1 MTSVA
6 IFFLS
11 LTPPLHYNL
20 RMPTNEDAIR
30 IDRLVR
36 SKRRTLALQIDA
48 GGRLIVRAPQRMP
61 LRDIERHVQARA
73 DWIRKH
79 QQHFR
84 ARPAP
89 EHHYRP
95 GERFS
100 YLGAEYPLAL
110 VETARPALALI
121 DGVFCLSRAAL
132 PRAGQVFTAWYRA
145 RAREV
150 FTRRAGE
157 HARRVGVSFENLRVS
172 SARTRWGSCSNQR
185 TLSFTWRLVMA
196 PPEAI
201 DYVVIHELA
210 HLQVRGHSRDFWAL
224 VARWMPAWQ
233 PAAAWL
239 KENGYKLSL

>member
-1 MTSVA
+1 
-6 IFFLS
+6 
-11 LTPPLHYNL
+11 
-20 RMPTNEDAIR
+20 MPISDDAIR
-30 IDRLVR
+30 IDRLIR
-36 SKRRTLALQIDA
+36 SKRRSLALQIGAD
-48 GGRLIVRAPQRMP
+48 GRLIVRAPQRMP

-79 QQHFR
+79 QERFR

-95 GERFS
+95 GERFL

-110 VETARPALALI
+110 VENARPALALV
-121 DGVFCLSRAAL
+121 DGEFRLSRAAL
-132 PRAGQVFTAWYRA
+132 PRARQVFTAWYRA

-150 FTRRAGE
+150 FTQRAVE
-157 HARRVGVSFENLRVS
+157 HARQVGVSFENLRVS

-224 VARWMPAWQ
+224 VAGWMPAWQ

>member
-1 MTSVA
+1 
-6 IFFLS
+6 
-11 LTPPLHYNL
+11 
-20 RMPTNEDAIR
+20 MPISDDAIR
-30 IDRLVR
+30 IDRLIR
-36 SKRRTLALQIDA
+36 SKRRTLALQIGAD
-48 GGRLIVRAPQRMP
+48 GRLIVRAPQRMP
-61 LRDIERHVQARA
+61 LCDIERHVQARA

-79 QQHFR
+79 QERFR

-95 GERFS
+95 GERFL

-110 VETARPALALI
+110 VENARPALALV
-121 DGVFCLSRAAL
+121 DGEFRLSRAAL
-132 PRAGQVFTAWYRA
+132 PRARQVFTAWYRA

-150 FTRRAGE
+150 FTQRAVE
-157 HARRVGVSFENLRVS
+157 HARQVGVSFENLRVS

-224 VARWMPAWQ
+224 VAGWMPAWQ